1 MMEVG
6 AVVVLAALGLAVGS
20 FLNVCIHRLPLRV
33 SVVTPSSHCPA
44 CSSALRWI
52 DNVPVLSYVWLRGR
66 CRACDAP
73 ISPAYPLVELTTA
86 VMFVLQ
92 YQQLG
97 WQPLL
102 AVRLLFGC
110 AMIVLFVIDLRHRI
124 LPNAITI
131 PGIAVGLAAALA
143 FEPGWR
149 DALAGVVIGGG
160 GLFLLAEA
168 YYRIRHQEGLGMG
181 DVKMLA
187 MIGAFLGWQLMLVTL
202 LLASLLGSVI
212 GIGMLVLRLS
222 DGKYA
227 LPLGSFLALAAL
239 VAMSTGEPVV
249 AWYGGLYSLPR

>member
-6 AVVVLAALGLAVGS
+6 VVGMLAVFGLAVGS
-20 FLNVCIHRLPLRV
+20 FLNVCIHRVPLRI

-44 CSSALRWI
+44 CGGGLRWF
-52 DNVPVLSYVWLRGR
+52 DNVPILSYAWLRGR
-66 CRACDAP
+66 CRTCEAP
-73 ISPAYPLVELTTA
+73 ISAVYPLVEISTA
-86 VMFVLQ
+86 VVFVLQ
-92 YQQLG
+92 YEQLG

-102 AVRLLFGC
+102 AIRLLFGC

-124 LPNAITI
+124 LPNAITL
-131 PGIAVGLAAALA
+131 PGIVAGLAAALV

-149 DALAGVVIGGG
+149 AALAGVIIGGG
-160 GLFLLAEA
+160 GLFLVAEV
-168 YYRIRHQEGLGMG
+168 YYRVRHQEGLGMG

-212 GIGMLVLRLS
+212 GIGMLALGLS

-227 LPLGSFLALAAL
+227 LPLGSFLALSAV
-239 VAMSTGEPVV
+239 VATVTGEPFVV
-249 AWYGGLYSLPR
+249 WYGGLYTLPR

>member
-1 MMEVG
+1 MMEEG
-6 AVVVLAALGLAVGS
+6 AIGVLTVLGLAVGS
-20 FLNVCIHRLPLRV
+20 FLNVCIHRLPLRQ
-33 SVVTPSSHCPA
+33 SVVTPSSRCPA
-44 CSSALRWI
+44 CGGALRWS
-52 DNVPVLSYVWLRGR
+52 DNIPVLSYLWLRGR
-66 CRACDAP
+66 CRTCDAQ
-73 ISPAYPLVELTTA
+73 ISPVYPLVELSTA
-86 VMFVLQ
+86 VVFVLQ

-131 PGIAVGLAAALA
+131 PGIVVGLASALA

-149 DALAGVVIGGG
+149 SALTGVVIGGG
-160 GLFLLAEA
+160 GLFLLAEV
-168 YYRIRHQEGLGMG
+168 YYRIRRQDGLGMG

-212 GIGMLVLRLS
+212 GIGMLVLGLS

-227 LPLGSFLALAAL
+227 LPLGSFLALAAV
-239 VAMSTGEPVV
+239 VAMATGEPFVT
-249 AWYGGLYSLPR
+249 WHGGLYPLPR